1 MTHDAFPRQNL
12 TQGFHLA
19 VKMRLYPDYFRV
31 FNRCPKDS
39 FSVDSWSF
47 IENARGSFLSLSYDF
62 FNCLGADS
70 RLHKANILI
79 FLLHFFPYDER
90 TKKARIPVN
99 YISCNYRRNDC
110 RRFYFYPIFCPNT
123 WIISAVVSLGNNALN
138 TVRFCKLKQFNA
150 FF

>member
-1 MTHDAFPRQNL
+1 
-12 TQGFHLA
+12 
-19 VKMRLYPDYFRV
+19 MRLYPDYFRV

-123 WIISAVVSLGNNALN
+123 WIISAVRFAWQQCPQYGAILQAQTTQCFLRCDQKIELCRVSA
-138 TVRFCKLKQFNA
+138 V
-150 FF
+150 